1 MELHSC
7 FAALPSFPNN
17 FRHLRIL
24 IEILL
29 VITQWPSLQL
39 VVPDLQVEYIIVER
53 RFAFSGVGGRCQ
65 VERPFSARLRHVE
78 FIELTERI

>member
-53 RFAFSGVGGRCQ
+53 RFAFSGVGGRSQC
-65 VERPFSARLRHVE
+65 LRMGGVP
-78 FIELTERI
+78 